1 MSRGSPTSHGSRR
14 PRLRG
19 GWLRR
24 EQESGV
30 GALTASELRVARRA
44 GEGLANR
51 EIAQGLFVTV
61 KTVEKHLAGAYRKL
75 GCSRAELAGTLGDG
89 DRQARKRQKSRG
101 DPH

>member
-1 MSRGSPTSHGSRR
+1 MREGLDLAERCGARALVSRAREEIAAA
-14 PRLRG
+14 G
-19 GWLRR
+19 GRIGR
-24 EQESGV
+24 EQVSGV

-75 GCSRAELAGTLGDG
+75 GCSRAELAGALGE
-89 DRQARKRQKSRG
+89 R
-101 DPH
+101 